1 MNYIFST
8 IYPNSKKY
16 FDEFINSINAQTYKN
31 FKIFLVLNGTSL
43 SRKQKNNHQQPNP
56 LKAQNLYCAVCGSSF
71 CKSSFQLLSFNF
83 NDILAVTKFFVNKSL
98 TYCI

>member
-16 FDEFINSINAQTYKN
+16 FDEFINSINAQSYKN

-43 SRKQKNNHQQPNP
+43 SRKQKNKINNEYEIFRINSKWQKSRVEG
-56 LKAQNLYCAVCGSSF
+56 LK
-71 CKSSFQLLSFNF
+71 QLLKKKPNLIIFADS
-83 NDILAVTKFFVNKSL
+83 DDVLDKDRIK
-98 TYCI
+98 I